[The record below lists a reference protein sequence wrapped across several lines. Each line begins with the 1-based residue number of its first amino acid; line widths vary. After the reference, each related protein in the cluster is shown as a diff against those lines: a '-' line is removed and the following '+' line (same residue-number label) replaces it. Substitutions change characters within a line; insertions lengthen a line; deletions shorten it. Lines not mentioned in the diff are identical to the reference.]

1 MTDGAE
7 RQPALV
13 SALLDPSLYP
23 HSPAGVEL
31 RETNTSWVFL
41 AGELAYKVKKPVSF
55 AFLDYGTVEHRHEM
69 CREEI
74 RLNRRLAPQIYLRVV
89 GIARRRG
96 RYLITAED
104 DRDAVEYAIE
114 MRRVREERSLES
126 LIRGDLLQPSDVDA
140 VARRLAKFHAD
151 AALAPAR
158 FRQIRVLTQSLEENL
173 RTLGEAGQGV
183 LAAGRLDAARHFTQA
198 FMGANRE
205 RIESRARGGLV
216 RECHGDLRAEHV
228 IVQADGE
235 LYVYDCVEFN
245 PELRYI
251 DVASDL
257 AFLIMDLTRLG
268 AADAASRLLAEYRL
282 SGGDPGD
289 DSLVSFFASFRAW
302 VRAKV
307 ACLTAGDVAQG
318 GSDRARA
325 ESEARELLRLG
336 HRFAWTA
343 RVPLVIG
350 ICGVA
355 GSGKTTL
362 AAELGAASGWARLSS
377 DLVRKQLA
385 GIAPTER
392 AGARYYSSEFT
403 ERTYREM
410 GNASRRLLEQG
421 NGVIVDATFHR
432 RQEREAFRAGLG
444 ESVGVLFVECRAP
457 AEVLAARVRARAS
470 DPDRISDADLAVV
483 ERQLAESDPL
493 EEIPARQRIQ
503 VRTDAP
509 VQDLL
514 GEVEASVDRLAWGAG
529 EDRSPA

>member
-13 SALLDPSLYP
+13 SAMLDPSSYP
-23 HSPAGVEL
+23 HSPADVEL

-41 AGELAYKVKKPVSF
+41 AGVLAYKVKKPVRF
-55 AFLDYGTVEHRHEM
+55 AFLDYGTVERRHEM

-74 RLNRRLAPQIYLRVV
+74 RLNRRLAPDIYLRVV

-96 RYLITAED
+96 RYLLTAQD

-126 LIRGDLLQPSDVDA
+126 LICGDLLQPSDVDA
-140 VARRLAKFHAD
+140 VARRLARFHSD
-151 AALAPAR
+151 AALAPPR
-158 FRQIRVLTQSLEENL
+158 FRQIRVLTQSLDENM
-173 RTLGEAGQGV
+173 RTLGEAGKGV
-183 LAAGRLDAARHFTQA
+183 LAAARLDAARRFTQA
-198 FMGANRE
+198 YMSTKGE
-205 RIESRARGGLV
+205 PIESRAGGGLV

-228 IVQADGE
+228 IVPADDD

-245 PELRYI
+245 PELRFI

-268 AADAASRLLAEYRL
+268 AVDAASRLLAEYRRA
-282 SGGDPGD
+282 GGEPGD

-307 ACLTAGDVAQG
+307 ACLSAGDISRG
-318 GSDRARA
+318 RSDRARSA
-325 ESEARELLRLG
+325 SEARELLRLG
-336 HRFAWTA
+336 HRFAWAA
-343 RVPLVIG
+343 RAPLLIA
-350 ICGVA
+350 ICGAA

-362 AAELGAASGWARLSS
+362 AVELGAASGWAQLSS
-377 DLVRKQLA
+377 DLTRKQLA

-392 AGARYYSSEFT
+392 GGARHYSSEFT
-403 ERTYREM
+403 KRTYREM
-410 GNASRRLLEQG
+410 GTAARRLLERG

-432 RQEREAFRAGLG
+432 REQREAFRAGLDD
-444 ESVGVLFVECRAP
+444 SVEMLFVECRAP
-457 AEVLAARVRARAS
+457 AELLAARVRNRES
-470 DPDRISDADLAVV
+470 DPHHISDADLAVL

-503 VRTDAP
+503 VRTEALIE
-509 VQDLL
+509 DLL
-514 GEVEASVDRLAWGAG
+514 GEVEAAVDRLGWPAG
-529 EDRSPA
+529 EARPPD

>member
-1 MTDGAE
+1 M
-7 RQPALV
+7 
-13 SALLDPSLYP
+13 LDPSLYP

-41 AGELAYKVKKPVSF
+41 AGELAYKVKKAVSF

-74 RLNRRLAPQIYLRVV
+74 RLNRRLAPHIYLRVV
-89 GIARRRG
+89 GIARG
-96 RYLITAED
+96 RSGYHLTTED

-114 MRRVREERSLES
+114 MRRVAEERSLES
-126 LIRGDLLQPSDVDA
+126 LIRGDLLQPGDLDA
-140 VARRLAKFHAD
+140 VARRLARFHAD
-151 AALAPAR
+151 APLAPAR
-158 FRQIRVLTQSLEENL
+158 FRRIRVLTQSLEENL
-173 RTLGEAGQGV
+173 RTLGEAGRGV
-183 LAAGRLDAARHFTQA
+183 LAATRLDAARRFTQA

-205 RIESRARGGLV
+205 RIEARARAGLV

-228 IVQADGE
+228 IVPADDE
-235 LYVYDCVEFN
+235 LYVYDCIEFN

-268 AADAASRLLAEYRL
+268 AADAASRLLAEYRR

-289 DSLVSFFASFRAW
+289 DSLVSFFASYRAW

-307 ACLTAGDVAQG
+307 ACLAAGDVSRG
-318 GSDRARA
+318 DPERARSA
-325 ESEARELLRLG
+325 SEARELLRLG
-336 HRFAWTA
+336 HRFAWAA
-343 RVPLVIG
+343 RLPLVIG

-362 AAELGAASGWARLSS
+362 AAELGAASAWARLSS
-377 DLVRKQLA
+377 DLIRKRLA

-392 AGARYYSSEFT
+392 AEARHYSSEFT

-410 GNASRRLLEQG
+410 GKAAQRLLERG

-432 RQEREAFRAGLG
+432 RDEREAFRAGLG
-444 ESVGVLFVECRAP
+444 ETVDLLFVECRAP
-457 AEVLAARVRARAS
+457 AEIVAARVRNRES
-470 DPDRISDADLAVV
+470 EPERISDADLAVL
-483 ERQLAESDPL
+483 ERQLAQSDPL
-493 EEIPARQRIQ
+493 EEIPARRRIQ

-514 GEVEASVDRLAWGAG
+514 GEIEASVDRLGWRVG
-529 EDRSPA
+529 EDRSPD